1 MDELWEVGFA
11 CPVDTNPAHLLLPG
25 GRIDIEPLQSCSDLR
40 FYGSGDFD
48 DRIALA
54 QYNHLFFKWFFLA
67 IPVEHWN
74 IRPGILYP
82 KLACCIKNDIRH
94 LGCNPY
100 NLCNK
105 YAKQETELP
114 KYS

>member
-54 QYNHLFFKWFFLA
+54 
-67 IPVEHWN
+67 
-74 IRPGILYP
+74 
-82 KLACCIKNDIRH
+82 
-94 LGCNPY
+94 
-100 NLCNK
+100 
-105 YAKQETELP
+105 
-114 KYS
+114 